1 MTEAIT
7 RLPAISFLWPRMLWL
22 LALIPVLATGYLW
35 LDARRRRAAVH
46 YPALKTVGFANRS
59 VAGWRRHVSPILIL
73 LALTALIV
81 AISRP
86 HALLVLP
93 SRIETVMLVIDLSG
107 SMRAKD
113 VQPNRL
119 RAAQQAAKGLLEAK
133 PASVSVGLVAMAGTS
148 AVAQAPSRRK
158 QDVATAI
165 DRLQP
170 QGGTAL
176 GNGLLIA
183 LTALRPHAT
192 EDAARLMDGDPSPL
206 KKRGALGNPF
216 GAPGLG
222 QGLGQGGG
230 PGWGARVGGQGGGQQ
245 SADPEGA
252 VAPGSYAA
260 GAIVVFSDGE
270 SNAGPT
276 AVQAAELAAAYGVR
290 VYTVGVGTTQGVVL
304 SADGWSA
311 RVRLDETVL
320 KDVANTTGAEYF
332 RLEDAARLK
341 QVYRAINA
349 KLTLG
354 KTEQAEITALFAAL
368 GALLAAGAALLSLWW
383 FGRVM

>member
-1 MTEAIT
+1 MDGVSEALG

-22 LALIPVLATGYLW
+22 LALIPVLALAYLW
-35 LDARRRRAAVH
+35 LDGRRRRAAVH

-59 VAGWRRHVSPILIL
+59 VAGWRRHVSPVLIL
-73 LALTALIV
+73 LGLAALIV

-119 RAAQQAAKGLLEAK
+119 RAAQHAAKGLLEAK

-183 LTALRPHAT
+183 LTALRPQAT
-192 EDAARLMDGDPSPL
+192 EDAARLMEGDASPL
-206 KKRGALGNPF
+206 KKRGPPGSPF
-216 GAPGLG
+216 GAPGVGVG
-222 QGLGQGGG
+222 QGAGGAQGS
-230 PGWGARVGGQGGGQQ
+230 P
-245 SADPEGA
+245 DPEGPTG
-252 VAPGSYAA
+252 PGSYAA

-276 AVQAAELAAAYGVR
+276 AVQAAELAATYGVR
-290 VYTVGVGTTQGVVL
+290 VFTVGVGTTQGVVL

-311 RVRLDETVL
+311 RVKLDETVL
-320 KDVANTTGAEYF
+320 KEVANITGAEYF

-368 GALLAAGAALLSLWW
+368 GAVLAAVAALLSLWW

>member
-1 MTEAIT
+1 MDGVSEAIS

-22 LALIPVLATGYLW
+22 LALIPLLALAYLW
-35 LDARRRRAAVH
+35 LDARRQRTAVH

-59 VAGWRRHVSPILIL
+59 VAGWRRHVSPVLIL

-86 HALLVLP
+86 HALMVLP
-93 SRIETVMLVIDLSG
+93 SRIETVMLIIDLSG

-119 RAAQQAAKGLLEAK
+119 RAAQHAAKGLLEAK
-133 PASVSVGLVAMAGTS
+133 PAGVSVGLVAMAGTS

-183 LTALRPHAT
+183 LTALRPQAT
-192 EDAARLMDGDPSPL
+192 EDAARLMEGDASPL
-206 KKRGALGNPF
+206 KKRGPPGTPF
-216 GAPGLG
+216 GAPGPAQAG
-222 QGLGQGGG
+222 PQAGAQG
-230 PGWGARVGGQGGGQQ
+230 AAN
-245 SADPEGA
+245 SADPEAPAG
-252 VAPGSYAA
+252 PGSYAA

-276 AVQAAELAAAYGVR
+276 AVQAAELAATYGVR
-290 VYTVGVGTTQGVVL
+290 VFTVGVGTTQGVVL

-311 RVRLDETVL
+311 RVKLDEAVL
-320 KDVANTTGAEYF
+320 KEVANITGAEYF

-368 GALLAAGAALLSLWW
+368 GAVLAAGAALLSLWW

>member
-1 MTEAIT
+1 MDGVSEAIS

-22 LALIPVLATGYLW
+22 LALVPVLALAYLW
-35 LDARRRRAAVH
+35 LDGRRRRATVH

-59 VAGWRRHVSPILIL
+59 VAGWRRHVSPLLIL

-81 AISRP
+81 AICRP
-86 HALLVLP
+86 HALMVLP

-113 VQPNRL
+113 VPPSRL
-119 RAAQQAAKGLLEAK
+119 RAAQQAAKGLLDAK
-133 PASVSVGLVAMAGTS
+133 PAGVGVGLVAMAGTS

-183 LTALRPHAT
+183 LTALRPQAT
-192 EDAARLMDGDPSPL
+192 EDAARLMEGDASPL
-206 KKRGALGNPF
+206 KKPGPPASPF
-216 GAPGLG
+216 SAPGLA
-222 QGLGQGGG
+222 QGPGQGGG
-230 PGWGARVGGQGGGQQ
+230 AQG
-245 SADPEGA
+245 SADPEGGGG
-252 VAPGSYAA
+252 PGSYAA

-270 SNAGPT
+270 SNAGPA
-276 AVQAAELAAAYGVR
+276 AVQAAELAATYGVR

-311 RVRLDETVL
+311 RVKLDEAVL
-320 KDVANTTGAEYF
+320 KEVANITGAEYF

-368 GALLAAGAALLSLWW
+368 GAVLAGGAALLSLWW

>member
-1 MTEAIT
+1 MDGVSDAIA

-22 LALIPVLATGYLW
+22 LLLIPLLAAAYLW
-35 LDARRRRAAVH
+35 LDTRRRRAAVH
-46 YPALKTVGFANRS
+46 YPALKTVGFANRG
-59 VAGWRRHVSPILIL
+59 VAGWRRHASPILML
-73 LALTALIV
+73 LALAALIV

-119 RAAQQAAKGLLEAK
+119 RAAQHAAKGLLDAK
-133 PASVSVGLVAMAGTS
+133 PAGVSVGLVAMAGTS

-158 QDVATAI
+158 QDVTTAI

-183 LTALRPHAT
+183 LTALRPQAT
-192 EDAARLMDGDPSPL
+192 EDAARLMEGDASPL
-206 KKRGALGNPF
+206 KKPGPPSSPF
-216 GAPGLG
+216 GAS
-222 QGLGQGGG
+222 GG
-230 PGWGARVGGQGGGQQ
+230 PQDGGQGGGQGAGQ
-245 SADPEGA
+245 NAADAEGA
-252 VAPGSYAA
+252 APGSYAA

-276 AVQAAELAAAYGVR
+276 AIQAAELAAAYGVR

-311 RVRLDETVL
+311 RVKLDEAVL
-320 KDVANTTGAEYF
+320 KQVADTTGAEYF

-368 GALLAAGAALLSLWW
+368 GAVLAAGAALLSLWW
-383 FGRVM
+383 FGRVL

>member
-1 MTEAIT
+1 MDGVSEAIS

-22 LALIPVLATGYLW
+22 LASLPVLAVAYLW
-35 LDARRRRAAVH
+35 LGARRRRAAVH

-59 VAGWRRHVSPILIL
+59 VAGWRRHLSPVLIL
-73 LALTALIV
+73 LALAALIV

-119 RAAQQAAKGLLEAK
+119 RAAQHAAKGLLEAK
-133 PASVSVGLVAMAGTS
+133 PAGVSVGLVAMAGTS

-183 LTALRPHAT
+183 LTALRPQAT
-192 EDAARLMDGDPSPL
+192 EDAARLMEGDASPL
-206 KKRGALGNPF
+206 KKGGPPGSPF
-216 GAPGLG
+216 GSPGLG
-222 QGLGQGGG
+222 AGGGQGSGQGRGQGG
-230 PGWGARVGGQGGGQQ
+230 AQN
-245 SADPEGA
+245 STDPEGTA
-252 VAPGSYAA
+252 GPGSYAA

-290 VYTVGVGTTQGVVL
+290 VFTVGVGTTQGVVL

-311 RVRLDETVL
+311 RVKLDEAVL
-320 KDVANTTGAEYF
+320 KEVANTTGAEYF

-349 KLTLG
+349 RLTLG

-368 GALLAAGAALLSLWW
+368 GAVLAACAALLSLWW

>member
-1 MTEAIT
+1 MDGVSEAIT

-22 LALIPVLATGYLW
+22 LAAIPVLAVAYLW

-59 VAGWRRHVSPILIL
+59 VAGWRRHVSPVLIL
-73 LALTALIV
+73 LALAALIV

-119 RAAQQAAKGLLEAK
+119 RAAQHAAKGLLEAK
-133 PASVSVGLVAMAGTS
+133 PAGVSVGLVAMAGTS

-183 LTALRPHAT
+183 LTALRPQAT

-222 QGLGQGGG
+222 QGM
-230 PGWGARVGGQGGGQQ
+230 GQGGGQN

-252 VAPGSYAA
+252 AAPGSYGA

-311 RVRLDETVL
+311 RVKLDETVL
-320 KDVANTTGAEYF
+320 KEVANITGADYF

-349 KLTLG
+349 RLTLG

-368 GALLAAGAALLSLWW
+368 GAVLAAVAALLSLWW

>member
-1 MTEAIT
+1 MDGVSEALG

-22 LALIPVLATGYLW
+22 LALIPVLALAYLW
-35 LDARRRRAAVH
+35 LDGRRRRAAVH

-59 VAGWRRHVSPILIL
+59 VAGWRRHVSPVLIL
-73 LALTALIV
+73 LGLAALIV

-119 RAAQQAAKGLLEAK
+119 RAAQHAAKGLLEAK

-183 LTALRPHAT
+183 LTALRPQAT
-192 EDAARLMDGDPSPL
+192 EDAARLMEGDASPL
-206 KKRGALGNPF
+206 KKRGPPGSPF
-216 GAPGLG
+216 GAPGVG
-222 QGLGQGGG
+222 QGAGGAQGS
-230 PGWGARVGGQGGGQQ
+230 P
-245 SADPEGA
+245 DPEGPTG
-252 VAPGSYAA
+252 PGSYAA

-276 AVQAAELAAAYGVR
+276 AVQAAELAATYGVR
-290 VYTVGVGTTQGVVL
+290 VFTVGVGTTQGVVL

-311 RVRLDETVL
+311 RVKLDETVL
-320 KDVANTTGAEYF
+320 KEVANITGAEYF

-368 GALLAAGAALLSLWW
+368 GAVLAAVAALLSLWW

>member
-1 MTEAIT
+1 MDGVSEAIT

-22 LALIPVLATGYLW
+22 LALVPVLALAYLW

-46 YPALKTVGFANRS
+46 YPALKTVGFANRG
-59 VAGWRRHVSPILIL
+59 VAGWRRHVSPVLIL

-133 PASVSVGLVAMAGTS
+133 PAGVSVGLVAMAGTS
-148 AVAQAPSRRK
+148 AVAQAPSRTK

-183 LTALRPHAT
+183 LTALRPEAT
-192 EDAARLMDGDPSPL
+192 EDAGRLMDGDASPL

-216 GAPGLG
+216 GAAGLG
-222 QGLGQGGG
+222 QGAS
-230 PGWGARVGGQGGGQQ
+230 PGAGQGGGQN
-245 SADPEGA
+245 SADQEGA
-252 VAPGSYAA
+252 AAPGSYAA

-276 AVQAAELAAAYGVR
+276 AVQAAELAASYGVR

-311 RVRLDETVL
+311 RVKLDEAVL
-320 KDVANTTGAEYF
+320 KEVANTTGAEYF

-368 GALLAAGAALLSLWW
+368 GAVLAAGAALLSLWW

>member
-1 MTEAIT
+1 MDGVSDAIA

-22 LALIPVLATGYLW
+22 LLLIPLLAAAYLW

-46 YPALKTVGFANRS
+46 YPALKTVGFANRG
-59 VAGWRRHVSPILIL
+59 VAGWRRHVSPVLML
-73 LALTALIV
+73 LGLAALIV

-119 RAAQQAAKGLLEAK
+119 RAAQHAAKGLLDAK
-133 PASVSVGLVAMAGTS
+133 PAGVSVGLVAMAGTS

-183 LTALRPHAT
+183 LTALRPQAT
-192 EDAARLMDGDPSPL
+192 EDAARLMEGDASPL
-206 KKRGALGNPF
+206 KKQGPPSSPF
-216 GAPGLG
+216 GTSGGTQGVAPG
-222 QGLGQGGG
+222 
-230 PGWGARVGGQGGGQQ
+230 GGQGGGQGGPNA
-245 SADPEGA
+245 ADAEGA
-252 VAPGSYAA
+252 APGSYAA

-276 AVQAAELAAAYGVR
+276 AIQAAELAAAYGVR

-311 RVRLDETVL
+311 RVKLDEAVL
-320 KDVANTTGAEYF
+320 KQVADTTGAEYF
-332 RLEDAARLK
+332 RLEDAARLR

-368 GALLAAGAALLSLWW
+368 GAVLAAGAALLSLWW
-383 FGRVM
+383 FGRVL